1 MKTMKVAELKASVR
15 MHNRAYAIRG
25 YSHMNKGSLVDA
37 LAKQDRNSF
46 CTLSIMVN
54 AHNKSR
60 DELKV
65 MKVAELKTLVRKH
78 NLDNA
83 IRRYSKM
90 KKSELVDALMKHST
104 SDKPAAKPAPKPAAK
119 KPAAKKPKLEVVKE
133 KKKAAPK
140 KEDDDLYD
148 DFFDNVGKGKVT
160 GAKSK
165 AAIAF
170 SAKVAKDKAERRALE
185 RNDPAAYEAKMNA
198 IHAAQQLPS
207 QSELFDM
214 KKKAARQKKPAAKKP
229 AASKGLSG
237 DLLKLKEILLAQ
249 KPIIVATLKREA
261 ELAKAEPGVSYV
273 SRLGG
278 FAAYNPDHTL
288 KYIDDQVKRLEASA
302 GKTSG
307 AKLPTLEEMGLTGGY
322 TGKVSSGGNPQNR
335 DGANRAWMGMT
346 KRAVTTFLKGAKK
359 PAAKKEFVY
368 MIPGLAELGRSKGQ
382 PEKYIEEQRKAEAF
396 AKDFLKRR
404 AAFLAGTGPAPPFGE
419 EAKFNLGKDNT
430 RRHALSIKFLLVTKP
445 AMEAF
450 AKTPEGIAKAARE
463 RKSVA
468 SKLRIRR
475 AGIESRAKEREAARA
490 AKKAAKETAKK
501 GGNK

>member
-1 MKTMKVAELKASVR
+1 MKVAELKASIR
-15 MHNRAYAIRG
+15 MHNQAYAIRG

-119 KPAAKKPKLEVVKE
+119 KPKPEVVEE
-133 KKKAAPK
+133 KKETPAERAARRAKPR
-140 KEDDDLYD
+140 
-148 DFFDNVGKGKVT
+148 VIRGPIPIGKNPEL
-160 GAKSK
+160 S
-165 AAIAF
+165 AF

-229 AASKGLSG
+229 VAKKAAPK
-237 DLLKLKEILLAQ
+237 
-249 KPIIVATLKREA
+249 
-261 ELAKAEPGVSYV
+261 
-273 SRLGG
+273 
-278 FAAYNPDHTL
+278 
-288 KYIDDQVKRLEASA
+288 
-302 GKTSG
+302 
-307 AKLPTLEEMGLTGGY
+307 
-322 TGKVSSGGNPQNR
+322 
-335 DGANRAWMGMT
+335 
-346 KRAVTTFLKGAKK
+346 KK

-368 MIPGLAELGRSKGQ
+368 MIPGLAELGRSKGRPLQ
-382 PEKYIEEQRKAEAF
+382 YIEQQRKAEAF
-396 AKDFLKRR
+396 AKEFLKRQ
-404 AAFLAGTGPAPPFGE
+404 AAFLAGTGPVTPFGW
-419 EAKFNLGKDNT
+419 EAKFSRDKDFT
-430 RRHALSIKFLLVTKP
+430 RAHALSIKFLLVTKP
-445 AMEAF
+445 ALEAF
-450 AKTPEGIAKAARE
+450 AKTPEGLAKAALDRKNIARDSTVRRE
-463 RKSVA
+463 GVER
-468 SKLRIRR
+468 
-475 AGIESRAKEREAARA
+475 RAKERKAATAARKAAKDA
-490 AKKAAKETAKK
+490 AKKAAKDAKKAAKDAKK

>member
-1 MKTMKVAELKASVR
+1 MKVAELKASIR
-15 MHNRAYAIRG
+15 MHNQAYAIRG

-119 KPAAKKPKLEVVKE
+119 KPKPEVVEE
-133 KKKAAPK
+133 KKETPAERAARRAKPR
-140 KEDDDLYD
+140 
-148 DFFDNVGKGKVT
+148 VIRGPIPIGKNPEL
-160 GAKSK
+160 S
-165 AAIAF
+165 AF

-229 AASKGLSG
+229 AA
-237 DLLKLKEILLAQ
+237 
-249 KPIIVATLKREA
+249 
-261 ELAKAEPGVSYV
+261 
-273 SRLGG
+273 
-278 FAAYNPDHTL
+278 
-288 KYIDDQVKRLEASA
+288 
-302 GKTSG
+302 
-307 AKLPTLEEMGLTGGY
+307 
-322 TGKVSSGGNPQNR
+322 
-335 DGANRAWMGMT
+335 
-346 KRAVTTFLKGAKK
+346 KK
-359 PAAKKEFVY
+359 PAAK
-368 MIPGLAELGRSKGQ
+368 P
-382 PEKYIEEQRKAEAF
+382 
-396 AKDFLKRR
+396 
-404 AAFLAGTGPAPPFGE
+404 AA
-419 EAKFNLGKDNT
+419 
-430 RRHALSIKFLLVTKP
+430 TKP
-445 AMEAF
+445 A
-450 AKTPEGIAKAARE
+450 AKTQIQALNERLQLSVSFLENVIEQYLGDFEKLKQIIFDQRRKVKGEDKEFLSDTVDRLNSIIDKYAPQNASIKATVNTGLKQPTLKELGLSGAVPDKDWVKKTGAVVGAFIKANE
-463 RKSVA
+463 KTMGQEIRKQKKRILELKVDKKV
-468 SKLRIRR
+468 SKT
-475 AGIESRAKEREAARA
+475 
-490 AKKAAKETAKK
+490 KKAVEK
-501 GGNK
+501 GDK

>member
-1 MKTMKVAELKASVR
+1 MKVAELKASIR
-15 MHNRAYAIRG
+15 MHNQAYAIRG

-229 AASKGLSG
+229 VAKKAAPK
-237 DLLKLKEILLAQ
+237 
-249 KPIIVATLKREA
+249 
-261 ELAKAEPGVSYV
+261 
-273 SRLGG
+273 
-278 FAAYNPDHTL
+278 
-288 KYIDDQVKRLEASA
+288 
-302 GKTSG
+302 
-307 AKLPTLEEMGLTGGY
+307 
-322 TGKVSSGGNPQNR
+322 
-335 DGANRAWMGMT
+335 
-346 KRAVTTFLKGAKK
+346 KK

-368 MIPGLAELGRSKGQ
+368 MIPGLAELGRSKGRPLQ
-382 PEKYIEEQRKAEAF
+382 YIEQQRKAEAF
-396 AKDFLKRR
+396 AKEFLKRQ
-404 AAFLAGTGPAPPFGE
+404 AAFLAGTGPVTPFGW
-419 EAKFNLGKDNT
+419 EAKFSRDKDFT
-430 RRHALSIKFLLVTKP
+430 RAHALSIKFLLVTKP
-445 AMEAF
+445 ALEAF
-450 AKTPEGIAKAARE
+450 AKTPEGLAKAALDRKNIARDSTVRRE
-463 RKSVA
+463 GVER
-468 SKLRIRR
+468 
-475 AGIESRAKEREAARA
+475 RAKERKAATAARKAAKDA
-490 AKKAAKETAKK
+490 AKKAAKDAKKAAKDAKK